1 MSLTVK
7 LKGEIKMNVYKLG
20 LLSLAFM
27 AFMSS
32 SVQAKSDS
40 DKQMY
45 DLRVDI
51 SVMEEKLHTM
61 GVDVNINDVPSFG
74 SQYLQNQ
81 ALRSQYSKLQKM
93 MDQLN

>member
-1 MSLTVK
+1 MSSMVK
-7 LKGEIKMNVYKLG
+7 LNGENKMNVYKLG
-20 LLSLAFM
+20 LLSLSIL

-32 SVQAKSDS
+32 NAQARSNP

-61 GVDVNINDVPSFG
+61 GVEVNINDVPSFG